1 MISIIKENKT
11 RIILIIIIVF
21 FLYLTTYLNTNI
33 TFKNNHDLKNC
44 KTKNNEIHIVQNSNE
59 ITQTCLTSKD
69 WIKIFNSTGN
79 KLQSEKIIQHNFE
92 YLYGIHLGPI
102 RQQPINMLEIGLGSG
117 MVNGPGRSII
127 LWKEYFPNATI
138 NILEFDEN
146 CAESFRSQVKN
157 LYTGDQSDFNVLKQV
172 AESGP
177 YDLIIDDG
185 GHSRK
190 QQINSLIGLWPHVK
204 PGGFFIV
211 EDIFTA
217 FLDKYNDKPSENA
230 IDVMFQLIILLM
242 DGRDLGFNTKFPK
255 TPISEF
261 AKEIVKDLLFVSCF
275 KRACILN
282 KKFN

>member
-1 MISIIKENKT
+1 MSIINVLKENRKKF
-11 RIILIIIIVF
+11 IFFMSIL
-21 FLYLTTYLNTNI
+21 FLYLIFRNFDIKITYKNDNESNKNI
-33 TFKNNHDLKNC
+33 IIETA
-44 KTKNNEIHIVQNSNE
+44 EG
-59 ITQTCLTSKD
+59 CLTSKD
-69 WIKIFNSTGN
+69 WIRIFNLTGN
-79 KLQSEKIIQHNFE
+79 KLQSEKILHHHFE

-102 RQQPINMLEIGLGSG
+102 RQLPINMLEIGLGCT
-117 MVNGPGRSII
+117 MPRGPGKSII
-127 LWKEYFPNATI
+127 LWNEYFPNASLS
-138 NILEFDEN
+138 ILEFDKN
-146 CAESFRSQVKN
+146 CAERFRSKVKN

-172 AESGP
+172 SQSGP
-177 YDLIIDDG
+177 YDVIIDDG

-204 PGGFFIV
+204 PGGFYIV

-217 FLDKYNDKPSENA
+217 FLDEYNDKPSESA

-242 DGRDLGFNTKFPK
+242 DGRDLGFNTKFPQ

-282 KKFN
+282 KKFY